1 MSDQTNEKCPLYLN
15 KMDLTDKQL
24 KPCKCGYEVNIQG
37 FTAWVPSW
45 CADNLF
51 YVFSMV
57 FIYLNV
63 VHILCLLRL
72 FSIIVKL
79 HYHKVIIL
87 YDYIFISHAKRW
99 VINTC
104 SYVFSSWFVK
114 LILYFSKKGKT
125 KRCQYCSCLVNMTD
139 AVCCAC
145 GGGLFAWL
153 QGQRDFF
160 LFV

>member
-1 MSDQTNEKCPLYLN
+1 MSDQTNEKCPLCLN

-24 KPCKCGYEVNIQG
+24 KPCKCI
-37 FTAWVPSW
+37 FTAWLPSW
-45 CADNLF
+45 CTDNLF

-57 FIYLNV
+57 FIYLDV

-87 YDYIFISHAKRW
+87 YDYSFISHTKKW

-114 LILYFSKKGKT
+114 LILCFSTMGKT
-125 KRCQYCSCLVNMTD
+125 KRCQYCSCLVNTN

-145 GGGLFAWL
+145 HGGLFAWL
-153 QGQRDFF
+153 QAHLDFF
-160 LFV
+160 PFLLGTKEGV

>member
-1 MSDQTNEKCPLYLN
+1 MCLYCLSTIAVYRQFV
-15 KMDLTDKQL
+15 L
-24 KPCKCGYEVNIQG
+24 C
-37 FTAWVPSW
+37 
-45 CADNLF
+45 
-51 YVFSMV
+51 FSMV
-57 FIYLNV
+57 FIYLDV

-87 YDYIFISHAKRW
+87 YDYSFISHTKKW

-114 LILYFSKKGKT
+114 LILCFSTMGKT
-125 KRCQYCSCLVNMTD
+125 KRCQYYSCLVNTN

-145 GGGLFAWL
+145 HGGLFAWL
-153 QGQRDFF
+153 QAHLDFF
-160 LFV
+160 PFLLGTKEGV

>member
-1 MSDQTNEKCPLYLN
+1 MSDQTNEKCPLCLN

-57 FIYLNV
+57 FIYLDV

-87 YDYIFISHAKRW
+87 YDYIFISHAKKW

-114 LILYFSKKGKT
+114 LILCFSTMGKT
-125 KRCQYCSCLVNMTD
+125 KRCQYCSCLVKYWCSMLCLRWRP
-139 AVCCAC
+139 VCLVTRPK
-145 GGGLFAWL
+145 GIFPSL
-153 QGQRDFF
+153 
-160 LFV
+160 

>member
-87 YDYIFISHAKRW
+87 YDYIFISHAKKW

-114 LILYFSKKGKT
+114 LILCFSDNGKDQEMSVLLLSN
-125 KRCQYCSCLVNMTD
+125 KYYWCSMFLELYCCSIEKYL
-139 AVCCAC
+139 
-145 GGGLFAWL
+145 
-153 QGQRDFF
+153 
-160 LFV
+160 

>member
-1 MSDQTNEKCPLYLN
+1 MSDQTNEKCPLCLN

-37 FTAWVPSW
+37 LIAWVPLC
-45 CADNLF
+45 CADNLS

-57 FIYLNV
+57 FIYFDV
-63 VHILCLLRL
+63 FHTFCLLRL

-125 KRCQYCSCLVNMTD
+125 KRCQYCSCPVNITD
-139 AVCCAC
+139 VVC
-145 GGGLFAWL
+145 F
-153 QGQRDFF
+153 
-160 LFV
+160 